1 MAIQHLNLEEQEQ
14 LAKIKG
20 FWAQYGRFI
29 LLVTI
34 LVLVIVCGWAGWQFW
49 QNRQAADVSNLFD
62 EFSQAVTSR
71 DAAKAKEVITEIQS
85 KYAKATPTPVV
96 SLIGANFLIEM
107 NDLGAAKEILSWV
120 AEKGGDEG
128 YKALASLRL
137 ADVLTNEKDYERALE
152 VLSFK
157 FPQEFVGLAE
167 DRKGNV
173 YYAQGKLDD
182 AKASFI
188 NAFQA
193 LSGQSY
199 QENVADKLVILGVD
213 LKTLQEQE
221 RGQ

>member
-20 FWAQYGRFI
+20 FWEQYGRFI

-120 AEKGGDEG
+120 AEKGSDEG

-137 ADVLTNEKDYERALE
+137 ADVLTNEKDYERALK

-221 RGQ
+221 KGQ

>member
-20 FWAQYGRFI
+20 FWEQYGRFI

-71 DAAKAKEVITEIQS
+71 DAAKAKEVITDIQS
-85 KYAKATPTPVV
+85 KYAKATPTAVV

-137 ADVLTNEKDYERALE
+137 ADVLTNEKDYDRALE

-157 FPQEFVGLAE
+157 FPQEFAGLAE

-221 RGQ
+221 KGQ